1 VVIYTGAPLNLERA
15 LDATQAH
22 SLADANIIHRSPDD
36 RSVFTLDTE
45 VDVEGTRLP
54 IAEPVQLVWE
64 LEALGGDDRMEAA
77 GKLRQWLLTTD

>member
-22 SLADANIIHRSPDD
+22 SLADANIIHRSPND

-54 IAEPVQLVWE
+54 IAEPVSWCGNSRPWE
-64 LEALGGDDRMEAA
+64 ETTGW
-77 GKLRQWLLTTD
+77 RQRGSCANGY